1 MEEEGQDWSQAL
13 TETLLVKMGTLEVA
27 SRQVVLEAAQCREV
41 LAVRPKRQRRLHHS
55 PECTHAKD
63 VPRCHQK
70 KTPGGSFLLRV
81 LRQGEGPIPWVQVAG
96 SALAAPHARS
106 LIIAMG
112 SELAPSQPWLFV
124 RLSNMHMS
132 ASPASVHHTHQAK
145 NGVSRRLGIELAI
158 WVELAQYLEECRCH
172 KELSRHPPVYTTS
185 SIPAD
190 QGSISLGREAF
201 FLRRVKVS
209 EESYGKLLAVSAA
222 LYVSHVHGALPAV
235 ASAKVNR
242 IAVQIGTH
250 QVAAKPPP
258 CTLDPLLP
266 CKAPSPSRRRI

>member
-1 MEEEGQDWSQAL
+1 VEEEGQDWSQAL
-13 TETLLVKMGTLEVA
+13 TETLVVKMGTLEVA

-63 VPRCHQK
+63 VPRCHQR

-96 SALAAPHARS
+96 SALA
-106 LIIAMG
+106 
-112 SELAPSQPWLFV
+112 SQPWLFV

-172 KELSRHPPVYTTS
+172 KELSRHP
-185 SIPAD
+185 
-190 QGSISLGREAF
+190 LGREAF

-209 EESYGKLLAVSAA
+209 EESYGELLAVSAA
-222 LYVSHVHGALPAV
+222 LYVSHVHGARLA
-235 ASAKVNR
+235 R
-242 IAVQIGTH
+242 I
-250 QVAAKPPP
+250 K
-258 CTLDPLLP
+258 
-266 CKAPSPSRRRI
+266 